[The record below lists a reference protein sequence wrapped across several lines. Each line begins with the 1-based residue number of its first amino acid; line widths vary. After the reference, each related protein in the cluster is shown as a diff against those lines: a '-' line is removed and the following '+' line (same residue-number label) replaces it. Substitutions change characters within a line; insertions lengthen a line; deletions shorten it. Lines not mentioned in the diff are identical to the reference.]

1 MTGILQAARALP
13 PPLTKEGWGG
23 GPGRYSHY
31 NLEDRGSED
40 VLAACERLGI
50 AFLPWFP
57 LGTGAALKSSG
68 VKRLAARI
76 EASPAQVLLAWL
88 LAKSPM
94 MLPIPGT
101 ASIAHLEENTA
112 AAALK
117 LSAED
122 LVSLD

>member
-1 MTGILQAARALP
+1 M
-13 PPLTKEGWGG
+13 
-23 GPGRYSHY
+23 
-31 NLEDRGSED
+31 
-40 VLAACERLGI
+40 LAACERLGI